1 MGEAL
6 LIVLPAAT
14 ALLLAASVRLTSLVS
29 TFLAAYLAFVGG
41 VALVVLVLSP
51 FHRVT
56 RGGLAVAETILFAA
70 ALAVWYLRGRPR
82 PQLGSARSALRRVV
96 DDPIVAAFLTLVV
109 IVLGYEL
116 VLALAVP
123 PNNWDSLTYH
133 LSRVAAWL
141 QHGGV
146 YWVPNAPDDRIN
158 EFQPLAEQEI
168 LYLFVAT
175 GGGRLFALAQYLGE
189 IAILIAVYGTS
200 RRLGFDVR
208 ASACASFVVASFSLV
223 ALEATTAQNDLVAAS
238 FPAVAVCL
246 ILGGSRA
253 ELTLAGAALGLGA
266 GAKLTTVL
274 VWPVLAWLV
283 SMRGRGAAIL
293 VAAGGIAAFLLVGM
307 WGFVL
312 NTVHTG
318 HVLGHGGG
326 RKEWT
331 TSPSFPGSLRTGL
344 HVVYRALDPSVLSD
358 RLVYALAGIGLLVAI
373 AVAARARRSGARGWS
388 LLTAGAAGIP
398 LVAPLLV
405 IAGGATL
412 AFLTTRAH
420 IPVHDYAFGANEA
433 GLNHMANEDDAA
445 FGPVGSIALLSVPVL
460 TVGMYRAG
468 RADTRQ
474 LALAAALPCFL
485 ILLSLQSVYNPWL
498 TRFLV
503 VPMVLTAPLF
513 AWFFGD
519 RAITAAILVIASVT
533 VGLTLARDLR
543 KPLTNRSGP
552 PWELTW
558 NQALMLQNGNLHGVL
573 DAYRRLVPAK
583 ACVGALLQP
592 NEPSYLLYGP
602 KLAHHVVYLPVDD
615 ALPAVL
621 ANGLYYVVISR
632 VLGRPAATVFTD
644 AGWRLNELGRYWLLV
659 VAPGPGARTGA
670 C

>member
-29 TFLAAYLAFVGG
+29 TLLAAYLAFVGG

-51 FHRVT
+51 FHWVT
-56 RGGLAVAETILFAA
+56 RDGLAFAETVLFAA
-70 ALAVWYLRGRPR
+70 ALAVWYLRGRPY
-82 PQLGSARSALRRVV
+82 PQLGSAQSALRRILA
-96 DDPIVAAFLTLVV
+96 DPIVAPFLALVL

-116 VLALAVP
+116 MLALVVP

-133 LSRVAAWL
+133 LARVAAWV
-141 QHGGV
+141 QHGGI
-146 YWVPNAPDDRIN
+146 YWVANAPDDRIN

-175 GGGRLFALAQYLGE
+175 GGGRLFAFPQYLGE
-189 IAILIAVYGTS
+189 LAILVAVYGAS
-200 RRLGFDVR
+200 RRLGFEVR
-208 ASACASFVVASFSLV
+208 AAACASFVVASFSLV

-238 FPAVAVCL
+238 FPVVAACL

-293 VAAGGIAAFLLVGM
+293 VATGGIAAFLLVGM

-344 HVVYRALDPSVLSD
+344 HVLYRTLDPSVLSD
-358 RLVYALAGIGLLVAI
+358 RLVHGLAAAGLLVGI
-373 AVAARARRSGARGWS
+373 ALAARAWRSGVRGWS
-388 LLTAGAAGIP
+388 LMTAGAAGVP
-398 LVAPLLV
+398 LATPLLV

-412 AFLTTRAH
+412 AFLTARTH
-420 IPVHDYAFGANEA
+420 IPVHDYTFGASEA

-445 FGPVGSIALLSVPVL
+445 FGPVGTVALLGVPVV

-468 RADTRQ
+468 RADIRQ

-485 ILLSLQSVYNPWL
+485 ILLALQSVYNPWL

-513 AWFFGD
+513 GWLFGD
-519 RAITAAILVIASVT
+519 RAITAAILVVASVT
-533 VGLTLARDLR
+533 VGLTLARDVR
-543 KPLTNRSGP
+543 KPLASPSGP

-558 NQALMLQNGNLHGVL
+558 NKALMLQNGNLHGVL
-573 DAYRRLVPAK
+573 DAYRRFVPSR

-602 KLAHHVVYLPVDD
+602 KLAHHVVYLPVDN
-615 ALPAVL
+615 ALPAAL
-621 ANGLYYVVISR
+621 ANGLYYVVISQ
-632 VLGRPAATVFTD
+632 VLGRPAARVFTD
-644 AGWRLNELGRYWLLV
+644 AGWKAKELGRYWLLV
-659 VAPGPGARTGA
+659 VARGAGARTGA